1 MSASCRIVVVIVS
14 ALWALGSTAQAPTTA
29 SGWTNAR
36 LTDSGLSEAKLRGM
50 SAAICLGQFKKIG
63 SVLICPPR
71 EACIRKLVDGDAN
84 SLRDTRSATKSIPD
98 ILVRIAIQEH
108 KLSGWAQESC
118 RCWPIGL
125 SVFKIP
131 IPASQ
136 QLRSRIFLR

>member
-63 SVLICPPR
+63 SVLIAR
-71 EACIRKLVDGDAN
+71 HGKLVYED
-84 SLRDTRSATKSIPD
+84 L
-98 ILVRIAIQEH
+98 
-108 KLSGWAQESC
+108 
-118 RCWPIGL
+118 
-125 SVFKIP
+125 
-131 IPASQ
+131 
-136 QLRSRIFLR
+136 